1 MEIWK
6 SWLMNWNPSI
16 VQFVTYPLQ
25 NSSTVYENSL
35 AIILTMT
42 LSPQLCC
49 WLIFCSK
56 NTIDLSMALKFAVD
70 GTVTSKRSESVTVPS
85 IADKRSASVSD
96 FKGYVT
102 VSTHHIQ
109 VRLPQIFVSHIEQV
123 YLILFDLFSFFI
135 VNSPSCNSS

>member
-42 LSPQLCC
+42 LSPSAML
-49 WLIFCSK
+49 L
-56 NTIDLSMALKFAVD
+56 
-70 GTVTSKRSESVTVPS
+70 
-85 IADKRSASVSD
+85 ADFL
-96 FKGYVT
+96 FKKY
-102 VSTHHIQ
+102 
-109 VRLPQIFVSHIEQV
+109 
-123 YLILFDLFSFFI
+123 
-135 VNSPSCNSS
+135 N